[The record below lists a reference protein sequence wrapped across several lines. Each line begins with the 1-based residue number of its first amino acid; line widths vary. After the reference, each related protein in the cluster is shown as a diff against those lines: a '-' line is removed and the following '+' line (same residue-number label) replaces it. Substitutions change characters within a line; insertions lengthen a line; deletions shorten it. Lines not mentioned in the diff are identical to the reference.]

1 MRNKTAVPLLS
12 TRGWFQK
19 CIISTDS
26 HSKMPN
32 FTAER
37 NITFTAWFV
46 LYTKCFFYIIC
57 PFECWNKK
65 RFNIWFKKRTWA
77 KLARHLFGVRTSKTA
92 QKNKH
97 FSDILRDFCRWGT
110 SDNRH
115 WKYYWVWLH
124 LIFSSLSCATSH
136 IIHKRLLQ
144 SSANRHFTNQCVS
157 MTLTI
162 LNKLLLLWNHTAVQT
177 VVFFPKHPSVPHFHA
192 FAQCFAGFSLTWCQL
207 PCEINFPG
215 GSEASWC

>member
-19 CIISTDS
+19 CIMSTDS

-46 LYTKCFFYIIC
+46 LYTKCFFILFVHLNAGIR
-57 PFECWNKK
+57 KDS
-65 RFNIWFKKRTWA
+65 ISDFKKRTWA

-92 QKNKH
+92 QKAKTKH

-110 SDNRH
+110 SNNRH
-115 WKYYWVWLH
+115 WKYY
-124 LIFSSLSCATSH
+124 
-136 IIHKRLLQ
+136 
-144 SSANRHFTNQCVS
+144 
-157 MTLTI
+157 
-162 LNKLLLLWNHTAVQT
+162 
-177 VVFFPKHPSVPHFHA
+177 
-192 FAQCFAGFSLTWCQL
+192 
-207 PCEINFPG
+207 
-215 GSEASWC
+215 